1 MSDQEQQ
8 FGELFDN
15 ILSCVM
21 EQNLANNLIKSAEE
35 SGNPETVRTMKAIPI
50 IAKRHNIRISEIL
63 AILFELGAINSTED

>member
-35 SGNPETVRTMKAIPI
+35 SGNPETVRMMKAIPI